1 MPPLFFPSFHSDP
14 ASSMSKPNPILP
26 LQPPGRVLM
35 APGPSCVHPRVYEAL
50 SRKLDGH
57 LDPEFLKVMDETQE
71 MLRQVFCTKN
81 PLTISISGTGSA
93 GMEGAFVNMVEP

>member
-1 MPPLFFPSFHSDP
+1 
-14 ASSMSKPNPILP
+14 MSNTCAFRP
-26 LQPPGRVLM
+26 LQTTGRVLM
-35 APGPSCVHPRVYEAL
+35 GPGPSCVHSRVYEAL

-81 PLTISISGTGSA
+81 QLTL
-93 GMEGAFVNMVEP
+93 